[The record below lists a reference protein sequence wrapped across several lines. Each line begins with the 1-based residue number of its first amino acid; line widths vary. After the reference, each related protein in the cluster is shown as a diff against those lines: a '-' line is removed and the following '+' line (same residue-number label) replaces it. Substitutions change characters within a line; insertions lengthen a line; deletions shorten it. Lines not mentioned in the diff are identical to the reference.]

1 MPIFKWV
8 EEIENI
14 YENLIENAKK
24 ESLEDIEKLN
34 ASLEKDI
41 EKKKS

>member
-8 EEIENI
+8 EEIEEI

-24 ESLEDIEKLN
+24 ESLEMKN
-34 ASLEKDI
+34 RQNLESQYRNYVAK
-41 EKKKS
+41 

>member
-14 YENLIENAKK
+14 YDDLIENAKK
-24 ESLEDIEKLN
+24 ESLEDIEKLK
-34 ASLEKDI
+34 ASLEKDM
-41 EKKKS
+41 EKKN